1 MRTSMSLKQAGN
13 DISKQKT
20 QYSAIINLSKIKYK
34 DGVICKDSCNGN
46 PGYGLWCIDTT
57 KQTTTASNDVNVV
70 DKQNMKLTFKNS
82 INEVL
87 SEYDVPNKDVI
98 VESMDTMLINELKV
112 RCEELQCKLADAL
125 FKVYDR
131 ETRCANA
138 ENMRREYEKLV
149 NDNIE
154 QKKMLMSRNSQLENH
169 VTNLSNALCNAKK
182 EINRLNSIIGGA
194 RRDVDVAKAECERV
208 VNEEKEKQK
217 QLMMRITRLEKDME
231 YLTMSQHDKKGI
243 VGGQV
248 KLIGY
253 SGSGSGGSM
262 QKYEYQIKC
271 MNEYILELQM
281 EIRKLKEKVKTME
294 DDKKTLKEIIKYK
307 DKKNNYQQQSIDK
320 LYTVIEAKDKDMKW
334 NRNITHNNN
343 NNNKSTV
350 NYPYYSSTIPN

>member
-1 MRTSMSLKQAGN
+1 
-13 DISKQKT
+13 
-20 QYSAIINLSKIKYK
+20 
-34 DGVICKDSCNGN
+34 
-46 PGYGLWCIDTT
+46 
-57 KQTTTASNDVNVV
+57 
-70 DKQNMKLTFKNS
+70 
-82 INEVL
+82 
-87 SEYDVPNKDVI
+87 
-98 VESMDTMLINELKV
+98 
-112 RCEELQCKLADAL
+112 
-125 FKVYDR
+125 
-131 ETRCANA
+131 
-138 ENMRREYEKLV
+138 
-149 NDNIE
+149 
-154 QKKMLMSRNSQLENH
+154 
-169 VTNLSNALCNAKK
+169 
-182 EINRLNSIIGGA
+182 
-194 RRDVDVAKAECERV
+194 
-208 VNEEKEKQK
+208 
-217 QLMMRITRLEKDME
+217 MRITRLEKDME

-343 NNNKSTV
+343 NKSKV
-350 NYPYYSSTIPN
+350 DYPYYSSTIPN

>member
-20 QYSAIINLSKIKYK
+20 QYSAVINLSKIKYK
-34 DGVICKDSCNGN
+34 DGTICKDSCNGN

-57 KQTTTASNDVNVV
+57 KQPTTTNSDVNVV

-112 RCEELQCKLADAL
+112 RCEELQRKLGDAL
-125 FKVYDR
+125 SKVYNR
-131 ETRCANA
+131 EMRCANA

-154 QKKMLMSRNSQLENH
+154 QKKMLMSRNNQLENH

-182 EINRLNSIIGGA
+182 EINRLNSVISNA
-194 RRDVDVAKAECERV
+194 KREVDVVKTECERV

-231 YLTMSQHDKKGI
+231 YLTMSKQDRKGI
-243 VGGQV
+243 VGGTM
-248 KLIGY
+248 KLGGY
-253 SGSGSGGSM
+253 NGGGCGSGGSL

-334 NRNITHNNN
+334 NRNITHNN
-343 NNNKSTV
+343 KAKV
-350 NYPYYSSTIPN
+350 DYPYYSATIPN